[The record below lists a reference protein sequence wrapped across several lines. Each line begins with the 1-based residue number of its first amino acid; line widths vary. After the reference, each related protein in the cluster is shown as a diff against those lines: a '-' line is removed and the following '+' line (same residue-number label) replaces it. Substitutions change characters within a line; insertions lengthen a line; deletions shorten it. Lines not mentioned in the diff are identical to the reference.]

1 MMRVGGGGST
11 LPRWGW
17 STLPTRGGVGVV
29 YSPHDEGGVG
39 VGLLS
44 PG

>member
-1 MMRVGGGGST
+1 MMRVG
-11 LPRWGW
+11 WGW
-17 STLPTRGGVGVV
+17 VYSPQDEGGV

-44 PG
+44 PR